1 MLIFWLA
8 TGLYSFSLHQG
19 MIPGLLK
26 KEEAERGE
34 GEGEEEVLK
43 WHVCCL

>member
-1 MLIFWLA
+1 MLIFS
-8 TGLYSFSLHQG
+8 GLYSFSVHQG
-19 MIPGLLK
+19 MISGLLK

-34 GEGEEEVLK
+34 GEGEEVLK